1 MAGNADTRSI
11 IFVHG
16 LGSNPDTTWRAR
28 RPVTTDDALDEALSD
43 SKRYVTWIS
52 DFLPDDLPSTARRDV
67 RMFFYNYDSYW
78 KRDAVQTRLWNLGNS
93 LLEHINGEIRLS
105 ERVSIMNPSLEHH

>member
-1 MAGNADTRSI
+1 MTADA
-11 IFVHG
+11 
-16 LGSNPDTTWRAR
+16 PE
-28 RPVTTDDALDEALSD
+28 EALPD
-43 SKRYVTWIS
+43 SERYVSWIS
-52 DFLPDDLPSTARRDV
+52 DFLPDDLPQAARRDV

-105 ERVSIMNPSLEHH
+105 ERVSMMNQSLEHH